1 MYLFNLNR
9 KKMRK
14 LILATLL
21 VAGFTTAAIASIY
34 GIEKKM
40 GKGNKSECSM
50 SEKAECSKA
59 KKCCMMP

>member
-1 MYLFNLNR
+1 M
-9 KKMRK
+9 KK

-21 VAGFTTAAIASIY
+21 VAGFTAAAIASIN

-40 GKGNKSECSM
+40 GKGDKSSCNM
-50 SEKAECSKA
+50 AEKAECSQS